1 MSEERDRERLPD
13 RVEPDE
19 ARELVAG
26 GAVRVIDVR
35 GADDFA
41 AERISGSVHVG
52 EDELEGG
59 VEADR
64 AGREAVLVVCADGE
78 RSAEIA
84 ERMRSDGTDAT
95 SIEGGFEAWAGDGQ
109 PTAPGRDEEYD
120 GPAVTVPGAVDSSG
134 GEDEDDDGSEE
145 AAT

>member
-1 MSEERDRERLPD
+1 MSEDGDREQLPE

-35 GADDFA
+35 GAEDFA
-41 AERISGSVHVG
+41 AERISGSVHAG
-52 EDELEGG
+52 EDDVAQG

-64 AGREAVLVVCADGE
+64 AGRDAVLVVCADGE

-84 ERMRSDGTDAT
+84 ERLRSNGTDAS

-120 GPAVTVPGAVDSSG
+120 GPAVTVPGAVDSSDG
-134 GEDEDDDGSEE
+134 DDEEEDEG
-145 AAT
+145 AT